1 MNKPFELDLIKSVVY
16 DVSKLKFSATM
27 VNIIVVD
34 AFNTER
40 IKTNTG
46 TLRLVSRSEYISFH
60 KKFAELYKLDN
71 KKKYCSRLKM
81 LRDKDENDSSI
92 FRANILKRTK
102 NPWINDDSLMDM

>member
-1 MNKPFELDLIKSVVY
+1 MNKPFELDLIKSIMHNNI
-16 DVSKLKFSATM
+16 SKFKFAAIV

-34 AFNTER
+34 AFNREK

-46 TLRLVSRSEYISFH
+46 TLRLVSRCEYTSLN
-60 KKFAELYKLDN
+60 KKYAELYKLDN

-92 FRANILKRTK
+92 FRTNILNRPKD
-102 NPWINDDSLMDM
+102 PWIN